1 MAHFKLNETDDTFLE
16 VPQGALLVSSG
27 TNGTESWLE
36 RDKDVTV
43 RIVIS
48 TVAIATSDGATLTAR
63 IDVNGASASAEDGPA
78 SADTHLQAVQSVQV
92 VVKAG
97 ERVSFK
103 AGPQATGAKLMKTVV
118 YASDVK

>member
-43 RIVIS
+43 RVVVAA
-48 TVAIATSDGATLTAR
+48 VAIATSDGASLTAV
-63 IDVNGASASAEDGPA
+63 IDVDGASARAEDGPA
-78 SADTHLQAVQSVQV
+78 TADTHLQAVQSVQLV
-92 VVKAG
+92 LKQG
-97 ERVSFK
+97 ERVMFK
-103 AGPQATGAKLMKTVV
+103 AGPQATGAKLMKTIV
-118 YASDVK
+118 YTTDVK

>member
-43 RIVIS
+43 RLVIS
-48 TVAIATSDGATLTAR
+48 TVAIATSDGAILTAM
-63 IDVNGASASAEDGPA
+63 IDVNGATARAEDGPA
-78 SADTHLQAVQSVQV
+78 AADTHLQAVQSVQV
-92 VVKAG
+92 VLKAG
-97 ERVSFK
+97 ERVTFK
-103 AGPQATGAKLMKTVV
+103 AGPQSTGAKLMKTVV
-118 YASDVK
+118 YAADIK

>member
-1 MAHFKLNETDDTFLE
+1 MAHFKLNEADDTFLE
-16 VPQGALLVSSG
+16 PPQGALLVSSG
-27 TNGTESWLE
+27 VNGTESWIE

-43 RIVIS
+43 RIVVS

-63 IDVNGASASAEDGPA
+63 IDVNGASAAAEDGPA
-78 SADTHLQAVQSVQV
+78 SADTHLQVVQSVQV
-92 VVKAG
+92 VIKAG

-103 AGPQATGAKLMKTVV
+103 AGPQSTGAKVMKTVV